1 MIFGRTPLAEAEGAI
16 LAHATDAGGRR
27 LKKGTRLGRDD
38 LEALRESGIE
48 SVVAARLL
56 PGDVTEDEAARRLGE
71 ALGAPNVDVGPA
83 ATGRVNVFARVAG
96 LFCPDKALID
106 RLNSVDPSMTLAT
119 LSEFSPVRAGQ
130 MVATVKIIPLAV
142 EGNKLAEALK
152 ILSRSEALKLAPF
165 RPHRVRLIQTTLPTV
180 KDKVLDKTRRVS
192 EARLDVSHSTI
203 IGERRVP
210 HEAGTLEKALR
221 EAGDADLVLVFGAS
235 AVIDEGDV
243 IPDAIRRA
251 GGTVEAFGMPVD
263 PGNLLLLGR
272 LDGRPVLGAPGCARS
287 PKENGFDFVLNRLL
301 AGLPVGAETLRGM
314 GVGGLLEEIGS
325 PPPPRDS
332 ESSGGEPVVDIV
344 VLAAGRSSRMEGGNK
359 LLADFGGMPL
369 VRRSVETALQ
379 ARRRGAVRVVTGH
392 MHEAVETALEGLKVE
407 TIHNPDFAQ
416 GLSTSLKAGM
426 RASEDADGVLV
437 MLADQPFL
445 QPDHLDVLIS
455 AFVTEGKGSIVAAA
469 DRGRRRNPVIL
480 SSDLLPAIMALEGDI
495 GAAPIIAAEPERLVE
510 VEMGEAASFDVDTLS
525 LLDLARTRLAQ
536 TG

>member
-119 LSEFSPVRAGQ
+119 LSPVRAGQ

-325 PPPPRDS
+325 RPSPR
-332 ESSGGEPVVDIV
+332 
-344 VLAAGRSSRMEGGNK
+344 AAS
-359 LLADFGGMPL
+359 
-369 VRRSVETALQ
+369 
-379 ARRRGAVRVVTGH
+379 RRRFKPGA
-392 MHEAVETALEGLKVE
+392 EA
-407 TIHNPDFAQ
+407 PC
-416 GLSTSLKAGM
+416 
-426 RASEDADGVLV
+426 AS
-437 MLADQPFL
+437 
-445 QPDHLDVLIS
+445 S
-455 AFVTEGKGSIVAAA
+455 
-469 DRGRRRNPVIL
+469 
-480 SSDLLPAIMALEGDI
+480 PAICM
-495 GAAPIIAAEPERLVE
+495 RLWRPRWKV
-510 VEMGEAASFDVDTLS
+510 
-525 LLDLARTRLAQ
+525 
-536 TG
+536 